1 MKQQPTI
8 GRIVIYALNSADV
21 DRIQSRRR
29 SGLFNG
35 EPAGNGLEYPMLVTA
50 VEGAGE
56 EVTVSGQ
63 VFLNGNDTHWV
74 HRISEGDGPGFYR
87 WPARA

>member
-8 GRIVIYALNSADV
+8 ARIVIYALNSTDV
-21 DRIQSRRR
+21 ERITARRR
-29 SGLFNG
+29 VYGQG
-35 EPAGNGLEYPMLVTA
+35 EPVGNAIEYPMIVTA

-56 EVTVSGQ
+56 DVTVSGQ